1 MSEIQARF
9 LTRRDVCKRLRISVG
24 SSYKKLPL
32 LEKAGF
38 PRMDPILRR
47 WDAVAI
53 DRYLDARLS
62 LVNPSP
68 VKDYRGASRG
78 L

>member
-1 MSEIQARF
+1 
-9 LTRRDVCKRLRISVG
+9 VLRISVG
-24 SSYKKLPL
+24 SSYAKFPL
-32 LEKAGF
+32 LESAGF

-68 VKDYRGASRG
+68 VKDYRGAGRG